1 MSNAAHDEEEKRFA
15 LVNAK
20 LDAELKEAEIA
31 EKTKPWR
38 TLASPTTLMAL
49 LTALTTVTAGA
60 VAVIQSLGQGQ
71 SEREAR
77 AFGELSA
84 ERALVQNIMQQ
95 SGSKPEDVRDKLT
108 ALAIAGL
115 LPTTMKGLIAAGL
128 IDPAKLSS
136 ASK

>member
-1 MSNAAHDEEEKRFA
+1 
-15 LVNAK
+15 
-20 LDAELKEAEIA
+20 
-31 EKTKPWR
+31 
-38 TLASPTTLMAL
+38 
-49 LTALTTVTAGA
+49 
-60 VAVIQSLGQGQ
+60 
-71 SEREAR
+71 
-77 AFGELSA
+77 LSA

-115 LPTTMKGLIAAGL
+115 LPTTTKGLIAAGL